1 MEFCQP
7 NKHTA
12 TTTTITTASSDPLN
26 WNAAA
31 EDADYRSGYGPG
43 VATGGT
49 TVELSEEARAGVNWV
64 MESMNRGTD
73 SYGITT
79 GFGFSSARR
88 TTNQGAARQKELIR
102 YLNAGIF
109 ATDAGDADTS
119 NTLPLPATRAAMLI
133 RVNTLLQ
140 GYSGIRFEI
149 LEAITKF
156 LNHDITPRS
165 PSSPRHHH
173 RLRNFL
179 VEYGLAEPGHEVNSV
194 FEKIGKF
201 EAEMKSLLP
210 EVVERVRIEYEKGT
224 SDVANR
230 IKECRFYPLYR
241 FVRDELK
248 TGLPTGENV
257 RSPGEDFYK
266 VFTAISQGKL
276 IGPLFECLKEW
287 NGAPLPIS

>member
-1 MEFCQP
+1 M
-7 NKHTA
+7 
-12 TTTTITTASSDPLN
+12 
-26 WNAAA
+26 
-31 EDADYRSGYGPG
+31 
-43 VATGGT
+43 
-49 TVELSEEARAGVNWV
+49 
-64 MESMNRGTD
+64 
-73 SYGITT
+73 
-79 GFGFSSARR
+79 
-88 TTNQGAARQKELIR
+88 QK
-102 YLNAGIF
+102 
-109 ATDAGDADTS
+109 
-119 NTLPLPATRAAMLI
+119 
-133 RVNTLLQ
+133 
-140 GYSGIRFEI
+140 
-149 LEAITKF
+149 
-156 LNHDITPRS
+156 
-165 PSSPRHHH
+165 
-173 RLRNFL
+173 LRNFL

-276 IGPLFECLKEW
+276 IGPLFECLKER

>member
-7 NKHTA
+7 NKHAA

-31 EDADYRSGYGPG
+31 EDADYRSGYGAG

-201 EAEMKSLLP
+201 
-210 EVVERVRIEYEKGT
+210 
-224 SDVANR
+224 
-230 IKECRFYPLYR
+230 
-241 FVRDELK
+241 VRDKLE
-248 TGLPTGENV
+248 TGLLTGENV
-257 RSPGEDFYK
+257 RSPGEDFDK

-276 IGPLFECLKEW
+276 IDPSFECLKEW
-287 NGAPLPIS
+287 NGAPIQIS